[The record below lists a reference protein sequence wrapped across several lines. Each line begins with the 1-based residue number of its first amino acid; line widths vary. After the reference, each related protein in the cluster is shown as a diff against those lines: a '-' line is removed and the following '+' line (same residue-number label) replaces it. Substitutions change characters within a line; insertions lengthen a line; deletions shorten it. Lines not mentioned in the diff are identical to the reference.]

1 LCANNAAL
9 PAADDCSGFHH
20 SGLFLFWLAR
30 RAAVP
35 ADDFVSMPT
44 TGKLG
49 RSEAFAY
56 FRLVAAP
63 TCVRHDAVI

>member
-1 LCANNAAL
+1 
-9 PAADDCSGFHH
+9 
-20 SGLFLFWLAR
+20 LAR
-30 RAAVP
+30 KAAVP